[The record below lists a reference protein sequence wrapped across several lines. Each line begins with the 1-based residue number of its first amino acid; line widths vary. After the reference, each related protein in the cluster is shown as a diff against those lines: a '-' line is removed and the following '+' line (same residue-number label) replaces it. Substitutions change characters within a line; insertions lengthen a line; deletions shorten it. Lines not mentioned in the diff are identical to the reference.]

1 MTSFTKTTR
10 PARLLLA
17 LIAAAGLAGCA
28 SEGPAAPTPDV
39 APPPV
44 PQPLSPATGTLFTHF
59 PRNTTLVWSAVSDPS
74 APVTYRVHV
83 QFCQGSATN
92 PTNCA
97 DRPTYCPG
105 VVTST
110 TCTFNFV
117 GAQPGRWRVAA
128 VDAAGNESAFSN
140 WSTFEFDS

>member
-1 MTSFTKTTR
+1 MTRFSKTTR
-10 PARLLLA
+10 RARLLLA
-17 LIAAAGLAGCA
+17 LIAATGLAGCT
-28 SEGPAAPTPDV
+28 SEGPAAPTADV
-39 APPPV
+39 TPPPV

-59 PRNTTLVWSAVSDPS
+59 PRSTTLVWSAVSDPS
-74 APVTYRVHV
+74 APVTYRVQA
-83 QFCQGSATN
+83 QFCQGHANN

-97 DRPTYCPG
+97 DRPAYCPG

-110 TCTFNFV
+110 TCSFDFV
-117 GAQPGRWRVAA
+117 GAQPGRWRVRA

>member
-1 MTSFTKTTR
+1 M
-10 PARLLLA
+10 RLLLA
-17 LIAAAGLAGCA
+17 LMVAGGLASCA
-28 SEGPAAPTPDV
+28 REGPAAPTPDV

-44 PQPLSPATGTLFTHF
+44 PQTLSPATGTLFTHF
-59 PRNTTLVWSAVSDPS
+59 PRSTTLVWSAVNDPS

-83 QFCQGSATN
+83 QFCQGSAAH
-92 PTNCA
+92 PANCA

-117 GAQPGRWRVAA
+117 GGQPGRWRVRA
-128 VDAAGNESAFSN
+128 VDATGNESAFSD
-140 WSTFEFDS
+140 WATFEFDS